1 MVPAGEYFLCSC
13 FCLQRFCVGSR
24 AKLDLRILPL
34 ELVFYFGS
42 LSPSQPVVVFLSDG
56 LMDSESL
63 HFAIPE
69 SGKNHL
75 TTADL
80 GV

>member
-1 MVPAGEYFLCSC
+1 MVPA
-13 FCLQRFCVGSR
+13 
-24 AKLDLRILPL
+24 
-34 ELVFYFGS
+34 
-42 LSPSQPVVVFLSDG
+42 DG

-63 HFAIPE
+63 HFAIRE

-80 GV
+80 VV